1 MVLVMFPVVANA
13 DAFIPT
19 MISANLLWIFALP
32 LVVAVEGWFM
42 ARWNWQEP
50 YKNALR
56 GNLWS
61 MLAALPLG
69 VGLSILGG
77 YLSSKDAQITLAFIP
92 ETARHLLAQ
101 TFLYGQLPAPSYGFI
116 AGIGEAGIFLA
127 ALLFVGICWLLTFGV
142 EGYYYGKKNP
152 LLPRGKVYG
161 FTAIVNLISYSLLLA
176 LWLPYSYYA
185 ASSDQNFQRRICA
198 QSSSWSSR
206 CSDILARFPDV
217 KEKRLGECHRRGIQ
231 EDRCLERSN

>member
-1 MVLVMFPVVANA
+1 MVLLMPPVAANA

-19 MISANLLWIFALP
+19 MISANLLWLCALP
-32 LVVAVEGWFM
+32 LVVVVEGRFM
-42 ARWNWQEP
+42 AHWNWQEP

-77 YLSSKDAQITLAFIP
+77 YLSSKDAQTTLAFIP
-92 ETARHLLAQ
+92 DAARHLLAQ

-116 AGIGEAGIFLA
+116 AGFGEAGIFLA
-127 ALLFVGICWLLTFGV
+127 ALLFIGICWLLIFGV

-152 LLPRGKVYG
+152 LLPKGKVCG
-161 FTAIVNLISYSLLLA
+161 FTAIVNLISYALLLA
-176 LWLPYSYYA
+176 MWLPYSYYS
-185 ASSDQNFQRRICA
+185 ASSD
-198 QSSSWSSR
+198 
-206 CSDILARFPDV
+206 
-217 KEKRLGECHRRGIQ
+217 
-231 EDRCLERSN
+231 